1 MSAIRLLFLLIW
13 TLSLMCFAPLM
24 ILVTLNRQA
33 PLYVARTLFSRG
45 LLRIAGVKISVSGV
59 ENIPKNKPAIYVANH
74 CSHIDIGVLCRVAP
88 VNLHFIGKK
97 ELAWIP
103 IVGWYMFIAGHIF
116 IDRRNR
122 RKAVTS
128 LKTAALKIKSGKNVI
143 MFPEGTR
150 SKDGQLGTFK
160 SGAFHLALDAGVN
173 IIPIHINGTH
183 GVWPATNNTITPGPI
198 TVHVGKP
205 IDTSK
210 YTKKTVKDLMA
221 ETRNAVEELE
231 RKA

>member
-1 MSAIRLLFLLIW
+1 MSAIRLLFIFIW
-13 TLSLMCFAPLM
+13 TLSLMSFAPLM
-24 ILVTLNRQA
+24 ILVTFNRQA

-45 LLRIAGVKISVSGV
+45 LLWLAGSKLSVSGV
-59 ENIPKNKPAIYVANH
+59 ENIPKGKPAIYVANH
-74 CSHIDIGVLCRVAP
+74 CSHLDIGVLCRVAP

-97 ELAWIP
+97 ELAWVP

-122 RKAVTS
+122 RKAITS
-128 LKTAALKIKSGKNVI
+128 LRAAALKIKTGKNVI

-150 SKDGQLGTFK
+150 SKNGELGAFK

-173 IIPIHINGTH
+173 IIPIHVDGTH
-183 GVWPATNNTITPGPI
+183 EIWPTTGNKITPGKL
-198 TVHVGKP
+198 TVQIGKP

-210 YTKKTVKDLMA
+210 YTKKTVKELMA
-221 ETRNAVEELE
+221 ETRNAVKELG
-231 RKA
+231 KVI

>member
-1 MSAIRLLFLLIW
+1 MSAIRLLLLFIW
-13 TLSLMCFAPLM
+13 TLSLMALAPLM
-24 ILVTLNRQA
+24 ILVTFNRQA
-33 PLYVARTLFSRG
+33 PLFVARTLFSKG
-45 LLRIAGVKISVSGV
+45 LLWLAGAKLSVSGV

-74 CSHIDIGVLCRVAP
+74 CSHLDIGVLCRAAL

-103 IVGWYMFIAGHIF
+103 IVGWYMYITGHLF
-116 IDRRNR
+116 IDRSDR

-128 LKTAALKIKSGKNVI
+128 LRAAALKIKSGKNVI

-150 SKDGQLGTFK
+150 SKNGELASFK

-173 IIPIHINGTH
+173 IIPIHIEGTH
-183 GVWPATNNTITPGPI
+183 EIWPASRNIITPGKLN
-198 TVHVGKP
+198 VHIGQP

-210 YTKKTVKDLMA
+210 YTKKTVKDLMVI
-221 ETRNAVEELE
+221 THSAVEELG
-231 RKA
+231 KL

>member
-1 MSAIRLLFLLIW
+1 MSAIRLLLLFIW
-13 TLSLMCFAPLM
+13 TLSLMALAPLM
-24 ILVTLNRQA
+24 ILVTFNRQA
-33 PLYVARTLFSRG
+33 PLFVARTLFSKG
-45 LLRIAGVKISVSGV
+45 LLWLAGAKLSVSGV

-74 CSHIDIGVLCRVAP
+74 CSHLDIGVLCRVAP

-103 IVGWYMFIAGHIF
+103 IVGWYMYITGHLF
-116 IDRRNR
+116 IDRSDR

-128 LKTAALKIKSGKNVI
+128 LRAAALKIKSGKNVI

-150 SKDGQLGTFK
+150 SKNGKLASFK

-173 IIPIHINGTH
+173 IIPIHIEGTH
-183 GVWPATNNTITPGPI
+183 EIWPASRNIITPGKLN
-198 TVHVGKP
+198 VHIGQP

-210 YTKKTVKDLMA
+210 YTKKTVKDLMVI
-221 ETRNAVEELE
+221 THSAVEELG
-231 RKA
+231 KL

>member
-1 MSAIRLLFLLIW
+1 MSAIRLFFLFVW
-13 TLSLMCFAPLM
+13 TLSLMFFAPLM
-24 ILVTLNRQA
+24 ILVTFNRQA

-45 LLRIAGVKISVSGV
+45 LLRIAGADLTVSGK
-59 ENIPKNKPAIYVANH
+59 ENIPKGKPAIYVANH
-74 CSHIDIGVLCRVAP
+74 CSHLDIGVLCRTAP

-103 IVGWYMFIAGHIF
+103 IVGWYMYIAGHIF
-116 IDRRNR
+116 IDRSDR

-128 LKTAALKIKSGKNVI
+128 LRAAALKINQGKNVI

-150 SKDGQLGTFK
+150 SKNGELASFK

-173 IIPIHINGTH
+173 IIPIHIEGTH
-183 GVWPATNNTITPGPI
+183 GVWPATSNKITPGKVNVKI
-198 TVHVGKP
+198 GSP

-210 YTKKTVKDLMA
+210 YTKKTVKELMA
-221 ETRNAVEELE
+221 VTHSAVEELG
-231 RKA
+231 KS